1 MTWKPLSATSMT
13 LSSHAMFFPSLVFI
27 GDLCSSYSWVLVL
40 DQVNHYITQTVLYA
54 WKVTRCNTQNLWF
67 STDSRTI
74 VLTAQDF
81 AALTR
86 QVKNHSS
93 GTIKNPPT
101 VRVQTLTPKQS
112 QPQVQAPAKMQAA
125 SKPTTSSV
133 TVPVQQPV
141 VNSTV
146 PILKKPVTATVS
158 SMSTTPVVTAAP
170 PAVKCVTQPIPVR
183 QELEVSFVF
192 GICIYY
198 HISHILVWFVVW
210 CSDSIALNDKTIS

>member
-1 MTWKPLSATSMT
+1 M
-13 LSSHAMFFPSLVFI
+13 
-27 GDLCSSYSWVLVL
+27 
-40 DQVNHYITQTVLYA
+40 LYA
-54 WKVTRCNTQNLWF
+54 WKVTRSNAQKLRF

-112 QPQVQAPAKMQAA
+112 QPQVQAPAKMQAV

-133 TVPVQQPV
+133 TLPVQQPV

-146 PILKKPVTATVS
+146 PILKKSVTATVS
-158 SMSTTPVVTAAP
+158 SMSATPVVTAAP
-170 PAVKCVTQPIPVR
+170 PAVKCVPQPIPVR

-192 GICIYY
+192 SICIYY

-210 CSDSIALNDKTIS
+210 CSDNIALIDKTVS

>member
-1 MTWKPLSATSMT
+1 
-13 LSSHAMFFPSLVFI
+13 
-27 GDLCSSYSWVLVL
+27 
-40 DQVNHYITQTVLYA
+40 
-54 WKVTRCNTQNLWF
+54 
-67 STDSRTI
+67 
-74 VLTAQDF
+74 LTAQDF

-112 QPQVQAPAKMQAA
+112 QPQVQAPTKMQAA

-146 PILKKPVTATVS
+146 PLLKKPVTAAVS
-158 SMSTTPVVTAAP
+158 SLSATPVVTAAAP
-170 PAVKCVTQPIPVR
+170 PVKCVPQPIPVR
-183 QELEVSFVF
+183 QELEVS
-192 GICIYY
+192 ICIP
-198 HISHILVWFVVW
+198 
-210 CSDSIALNDKTIS
+210 IAIVRLRHKKLYDNMY